1 VRRIL
6 VKTSLILVFAVAAS
20 ARAQDASKGAS
31 AKAQEPAVQ
40 LTIAPLPA
48 EATRRF
54 QRFQGVLQPTAKAW
68 IEQQA
73 RTEAQRS
80 APDLA
85 ALRVAIRQ
93 RFANQKRPA
102 DTNVSAS
109 AANLQDMDI
118 DTMVFIV
125 LTQAANDQQSDLQDM
140 MGQQQAIAN
149 EKQQLRQL
157 LDEVNQQAAQTGK
170 SISTESCKTSLCQTL
185 PARLEPLSAAALPRP
200 VRIRIPEHLTYDDL
214 AGVQSQLKQ
223 SQDSLSDMSQGLQL
237 KMQMAQQ
244 AYTQCMEAIS
254 NVMKTVNDSENGIIA
269 NMK

>member
-1 VRRIL
+1 V
-6 VKTSLILVFAVAAS
+6 
-20 ARAQDASKGAS
+20 RAQDASKGGS
-31 AKAQEPAVQ
+31 AKAQEPAAQ

-54 QRFQGVLQPTAKAW
+54 QLFQGVLQPTAKAW

-80 APDLA
+80 ASDLA
-85 ALRVAIRQ
+85 ALRVAIWQ
-93 RFANQKRPA
+93 RFANPKRPA
-102 DTNVSAS
+102 VGANATAS
-109 AANLQDMDI
+109 AATLQDMDI
-118 DTMVFIV
+118 NAMVFIV
-125 LTQAANDQQSDLQDM
+125 LTQAASDEQSDLQNM
-140 MGQQQAIAN
+140 MRQQQAITN

-170 SISTESCKTSLCQTL
+170 SSSTESCKTALCQTL
-185 PARLEPLSAAALPRP
+185 PARLEPLAAAALPRP
-200 VRIRIPEHLTYDDL
+200 VRIRIPEHLTYGDL
-214 AGVQSQLKQ
+214 AGMQSQLKQ
-223 SQDSLSDMSQGLQL
+223 SQDSLSDMSQELQL

-254 NVMKTVNDSENGIIA
+254 NVMKTVSDSENGIIA